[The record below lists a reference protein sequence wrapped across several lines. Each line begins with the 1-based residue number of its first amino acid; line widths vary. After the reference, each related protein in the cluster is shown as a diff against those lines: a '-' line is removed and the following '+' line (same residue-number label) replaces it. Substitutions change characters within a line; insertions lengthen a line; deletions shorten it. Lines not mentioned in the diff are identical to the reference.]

1 MQMCRAYWWARFT
14 LSTRKKHTGYSFS
27 IVTIRRNLLRGE
39 NTLMYFFFFNSWHLQ
54 IRHFPKFCGFPQSLL
69 NKGIE
74 KLKLFKEEISL
85 RYEWRSLCFSLESST
100 HQYLDDNIKTPWLLH
115 LYYTIKWLNKDCYSF
130 SQKKT
135 C

>member
-1 MQMCRAYWWARFT
+1 MGKIHFKYKEEAYRLLFLNCYNKEKFT
-14 LSTRKKHTGYSFS
+14 QGREHSH
-27 IVTIRRNLLRGE
+27 V
-39 NTLMYFFFFNSWHLQ
+39 FFFLNSWHLQ

-85 RYEWRSLCFSLESST
+85 RYELRSLCFSLESST

-115 LYYTIKWLNKDCYSF
+115 LYYTIKWLNKDC
-130 SQKKT
+130 
-135 C
+135 